1 MITTTKRSEKVSRVF
16 SALGDPTRLEILQTL
31 LDYPGICV
39 SAVAEELDLSVSAVS
54 QQCKLMELSGV
65 LARKRMGQKICYQV
79 RLEDSMVKK
88 VVKLIQGGEL

>member
-1 MITTTKRSEKVSRVF
+1 MNMTTKRSEKVSRVF

-31 LDYPGICV
+31 LGYPGICV
-39 SAVAEELDLSVSAVS
+39 SALAEELDLSVSAVS

-65 LARKRMGQKICYQV
+65 LVRKRMGQKICYQIRLDDPMV
-79 RLEDSMVKK
+79 RR

>member
-1 MITTTKRSEKVSRVF
+1 MRSEKVSRIF

-31 LDYPGICV
+31 IEYPGVCV
-39 SAVAEELDLSVSAVS
+39 SAVAEELGLSVSAVS

-65 LARKRMGQKICYQV
+65 LARRRKGQKICYQI
-79 RLEDSMVKK
+79 RFEDSMVRR